1 MVIHIL
7 LHSNTTTKQVHWL
20 KSQASFFNQH
30 YNNRAGLGSRFRW
43 FRTNLHFGSAYG
55 SRTHRPNPHSP
66 RSAPVKLDAPPPS
79 RSAQHKLDLQ
89 PQYGI
94 RPTIA
99 HRPNPHSP
107 QSTFAPDPPQLI
119 GRTAPFQIRPTQIGL
134 TAPIRD
140 SPHYRLD
147 APPPSRSAP
156 HKLDLYGIRPTIAWT
171 HHPLPDPPH
180 TNWTYSPNTGFA
192 PLSLGRTAPF
202 QIRPTQI
209 GLTAPIRDSP
219 WYTEC

>member
-1 MVIHIL
+1 MTSEQCSEGSISQTQPQHSTTNYYLLYLHQQCTPRTRISYILMLATEAGLTAPIHI
-7 LHSNTTTKQVHWL
+7 
-20 KSQASFFNQH
+20 
-30 YNNRAGLGSRFRW
+30 R
-43 FRTNLHFGSAYG
+43 
-55 SRTHRPNPHSP
+55 P

-79 RSAQHKLDLQ
+79 RSAPHKLDLQ

-99 HRPNPHSP
+99 
-107 QSTFAPDPPQLI
+107 
-119 GRTAPFQIRPTQIGL
+119 
-134 TAPIRD
+134 
-140 SPHYRLD
+140 
-147 APPPSRSAP
+147 
-156 HKLDLYGIRPTIAWT
+156 WT
-171 HHPLPDPPH
+171 HRPLPDPPH

-219 WYTEC
+219 LHRPNPHSPQSTFAPIHPTPVKLDAPPPSRSVISYVRSY